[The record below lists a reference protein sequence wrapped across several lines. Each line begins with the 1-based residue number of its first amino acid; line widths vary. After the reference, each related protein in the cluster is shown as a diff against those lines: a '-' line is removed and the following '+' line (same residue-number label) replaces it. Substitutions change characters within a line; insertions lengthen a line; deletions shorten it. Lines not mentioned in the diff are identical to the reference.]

1 VRCLGDLERL
11 SASVRQLGDAIAR
24 GASAAVVGD
33 LAGDARAAV
42 RSLAA
47 NLGAI

>member
-1 VRCLGDLERL
+1 MDLERL
-11 SASVRQLGDAIAR
+11 GASVRQLADAIAR
-24 GASAAVVGD
+24 GSSAAVVAD
-33 LAGDARAAV
+33 FAGDARTAV